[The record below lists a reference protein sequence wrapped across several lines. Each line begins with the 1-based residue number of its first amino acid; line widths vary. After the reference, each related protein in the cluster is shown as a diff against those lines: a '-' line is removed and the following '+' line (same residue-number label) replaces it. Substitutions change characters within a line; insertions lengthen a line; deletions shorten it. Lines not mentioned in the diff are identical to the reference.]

1 MSPGPTAQS
10 GTDLVRRARAFV
22 VTMGVVAL
30 FGDMTYEGARGLVG
44 PYLGLLGASAVA
56 VGLAAGAG
64 ELAGYALR
72 LVTGWLAD
80 RTRAHWLLTIV
91 GYSFNLVVVPALA
104 LAGSWEVAVALVI
117 GERVGKAIRSP
128 ARSTLVSYAAR
139 RAGEGA
145 SFGLEEALDQI
156 GAVAGPLL
164 TALAIAARPGS
175 APLGAYRLAFGVLAV
190 PAVATLVLV
199 LAARRWFPAPEEFEP
214 PPEPA
219 RVGLGPSF
227 RLLVAAAA
235 LVGLGF
241 ADWALIAFH
250 AGRSGLVALQ
260 RLPLLYAG
268 AMALD
273 GVAALAFGRAFD
285 RRGPG
290 VLALSCLVGAAA
302 APLVFLGGSAGRCSP
317 GRRCGRWRW
326 ARRNPSTR
334 RRWRGSSRPR
344 SVAGPTASSSPASAL
359 RGSWGAR
366 RWGGSTSTPARAW
379 WRWQWARSSPP
390 RRCSWWLRGESLA
403 RLSGRRAPAPC
414 SGSGRAGSRFRAA
427 SPPPRAGRARP

>member
-1 MSPGPTAQS
+1 MPPGSHVARAD
-10 GTDLVRRARAFV
+10 TDLVRRARTFV

-44 PYLGLLGASAVA
+44 PYLGLLGASALG
-56 VGLAAGAG
+56 VGIAAGAG
-64 ELAGYALR
+64 ELAGYGLR
-72 LVTGWLAD
+72 LGTGWLAD

-91 GYSFNLVVVPALA
+91 GYSFNLVVVPGLA

-164 TALAIAARPGS
+164 TAVAIAAHPGNG
-175 APLGAYRLAFGVLAV
+175 PLGAYRLGFLVLAI

-199 LAARRWFPAPEEFEP
+199 LVARRWFPSPEDFEP

-219 RVGLGPSF
+219 HVGLGWSF
-227 RLLVAAAA
+227 RLTLAGAA

-250 AGRSGLVALQ
+250 AGRSGLVAVQL
-260 RLPLLYAG
+260 LPVLYAA
-268 AMALD
+268 AMAID
-273 GVAALAFGRAFD
+273 GVAALLLGRAFD

-290 VLALSCLVGAAA
+290 VLALSCLAGASA
-302 APLVFLGGSAGRCSP
+302 APLVFLGGSAGALLAGAALWAVAMGAQESVYKAAVARLVP
-317 GRRCGRWRW
+317 AAQRGRAYGIFFAVFGVAWFV
-326 ARRNPSTR
+326 
-334 RRWRGSSRPR
+334 GSAAMGWLYEHSRPGLVMLAV
-344 SVAGPTASSSPASAL
+344 VAQLAAAPVFLVAARGMGRPAQ
-359 RGSWGAR
+359 R
-366 RWGGSTSTPARAW
+366 
-379 WRWQWARSSPP
+379 
-390 RRCSWWLRGESLA
+390 
-403 RLSGRRAPAPC
+403 
-414 SGSGRAGSRFRAA
+414 
-427 SPPPRAGRARP
+427 

>member
-1 MSPGPTAQS
+1 MSPGPRAARAE
-10 GTDLVRRARAFV
+10 TDLVRRARAFV

-44 PYLGLLGASAVA
+44 PYLGLLGASAVG
-56 VGLAAGAG
+56 VGVAAGAG

-72 LVTGWLAD
+72 LVSGWLAD

-91 GYSFNLVVVPALA
+91 GYSFNLVVVPGLA

-190 PAVATLVLV
+190 PALATLVLV
-199 LAARRWFPAPEEFEP
+199 LAARRSFPAPEEFEP
-214 PPEPA
+214 PPEPPRA
-219 RVGLGPSF
+219 GLGPSF

-260 RLPLLYAG
+260 LLPVLYAG

-285 RRGPG
+285 RRGTRRPG
-290 VLALSCLVGAAA
+290 AVLPRGRGRGPARLPRRL
-302 APLVFLGGSAGRCSP
+302 AGRCSP

-334 RRWRGSSRPR
+334 RRWPGSSRPP
-344 SVAGPTASSSPASAL
+344 SAAAPTGSSSPASAS

-379 WRWQWARSSPP
+379 
-390 RRCSWWLRGESLA
+390 
-403 RLSGRRAPAPC
+403 
-414 SGSGRAGSRFRAA
+414 
-427 SPPPRAGRARP
+427 

>member
-44 PYLGLLGASAVA
+44 PYLGLLGASAVG

-273 GVAALAFGRAFD
+273 GFAALAFGRAFN
-285 RRGPG
+285 RRGAG

-302 APLVFLGGSAGRCSP
+302 APLVFLGGSAGALLAGAALWAVALGAQESIYKAAVARLVP
-317 GRRCGRWRW
+317 PAQRGRAYGFFFAGFGVAWFV
-326 ARRNPSTR
+326 
-334 RRWRGSSRPR
+334 GSAAMGWLYEHSRPGL
-344 SVAGPTASSSPASAL
+344 VALAVGAQLAAAPVFLVAA
-359 RGSWGAR
+359 RGM
-366 RWGGSTSTPARAW
+366 
-379 WRWQWARSSPP
+379 
-390 RRCSWWLRGESLA
+390 
-403 RLSGRRAPAPC
+403 
-414 SGSGRAGSRFRAA
+414 
-427 SPPPRAGRARP
+427 ARPAQR

>member
-1 MSPGPTAQS
+1 MSSRPHAARA

-22 VTMGVVAL
+22 ITMGVVAL

-44 PYLGLLGASAVA
+44 PYLGLLGASAVG
-56 VGLAAGAG
+56 VGVAAGAG

-72 LVTGWLAD
+72 LVSGWLAD

-91 GYSFNLVVVPALA
+91 GYSFNLVVVPGLA

-175 APLGAYRLAFGVLAV
+175 APLDAYRLAFGVLAV
-190 PAVATLVLV
+190 PALATLVLV
-199 LAARRWFPAPEEFEP
+199 LAARRSFPAPEEFEP

-260 RLPLLYAG
+260 LLPVLYAG

-290 VLALSCLVGAAA
+290 VLALSCLVGAGA
-302 APLVFLGGSAGRCSP
+302 APLVFLGGSVGALLAGAALWAVAMGAQESIYKAAVARLVP
-317 GRRCGRWRW
+317 PAQRGRAYGLFFAGFGVAWFVG
-326 ARRNPSTR
+326 STAMG
-334 RRWRGSSRPR
+334 WLYEHSRPGLVTLAV
-344 SVAGPTASSSPASAL
+344 VAQLAAAPVFLVAA
-359 RGSWGAR
+359 RGI
-366 RWGGSTSTPARAW
+366 
-379 WRWQWARSSPP
+379 
-390 RRCSWWLRGESLA
+390 
-403 RLSGRRAPAPC
+403 
-414 SGSGRAGSRFRAA
+414 
-427 SPPPRAGRARP
+427 ARPAQR